1 MHQIF
6 IKNDLNKIVGS
17 VDPSSIQTTHVMG
30 TDKSQ
35 MTILLAMNHGE
46 VQFRGISENSIN
58 AFYAEY
64 GSWLAR
70 MNEA

>member
-30 TDKSQ
+30 NDNSNL
-35 MTILLAMNHGE
+35 TILLVMNHGE

-64 GSWLAR
+64 DSWLTR
-70 MNEA
+70 MNEE

>member
-6 IKNDLNKIVGS
+6 IKNDLDKIIGS

-30 TDKSQ
+30 NDNTNL
-35 MTILLAMNHGE
+35 TILLVMNHGE

-58 AFYAEY
+58 NFYVEY
-64 GSWLAR
+64 DSWLTR
-70 MNEA
+70 MNEE

>member
-6 IKNDLNKIVGS
+6 IKNDLDKIIGS

-30 TDKSQ
+30 NDNSNL
-35 MTILLAMNHGE
+35 TILLVMNHGE

-58 AFYAEY
+58 GFYAEY
-64 GSWLAR
+64 DSWLTR
-70 MNEA
+70 MNEE